1 MSTLAT
7 KKAMATALA
16 GAAIASSL
24 AAPAVSARPVG
35 WAAAYASD
43 SPTVP
48 PPPSLI
54 AASAAEESEEL
65 RSPGAAPP
73 ESQPVGDGRSPS
85 NGFDLPSAAIGAA
98 AGTGLVIVLLAA
110 GGLARRGPLTRSH
123 RAAGA

>member
-1 MSTLAT
+1 MSSLAT

-24 AAPAVSARPVG
+24 AAPAVSARPVEQSLYPETACEQQ
-35 WAAAYASD
+35 WVRAYGTPAPASCEEQALAMHRTGA
-43 SPTVP
+43 P
-48 PPPSLI
+48 
-54 AASAAEESEEL
+54 AE
-65 RSPGAAPP
+65 PA
-73 ESQPVGDGRSPS
+73 GDEPSPS

-110 GGLARRGPLTRSH
+110 GGLARRGALTRSH